1 MERRRVP
8 ETPPPVHHQP
18 PPARDSS
25 QFLALNATCHL
36 PPSSTGLAR
45 NVSLAQGLRRDLPP
59 RGYGRFAQSQG
70 YRSGRAVRTAAMTSR
85 IA

>member
-1 MERRRVP
+1 VPLRCPRPFLTSPRQPGRV
-8 ETPPPVHHQP
+8 
-18 PPARDSS
+18 S
-25 QFLALNATCHL
+25 QFPALDATCHL
-36 PPSSTGLAR
+36 PPSSTRLAR

-70 YRSGRAVRTAAMTSR
+70 YRSGRAVRTAAMTSP